1 MPPAAFRS
9 SEAAALLLILGLTA
23 WRLAWLPA
31 SDLELYVDE
40 AQYWLWGQEMAA
52 GAWSKPPLVGW
63 LIRAAN
69 EAVGS
74 DAPWVA
80 RLPWPLVQRLGGF
93 IGWCMWKLPT
103 RASKVTRINLA
114 HCFPELDAAG
124 LERLSRECLRGIG
137 KTLTESACAWIWPA
151 QRSIDLVR
159 EVPEALKPRKIAIG
173 DANGTIDNVQQIEQ
187 RQAA

>member
-80 RLPWPLVQRLGGF
+80 RLPWPLVHGAAALALMALGRRLAGPAVGALSDWLGANGFGAARLTVAEALGG
-93 IGWCMWKLPT
+93 P
-103 RASKVTRINLA
+103 R
-114 HCFPELDAAG
+114 
-124 LERLSRECLRGIG
+124 ERLREGAG
-137 KTLTESACAWIWPA
+137 WP
-151 QRSIDLVR
+151 D
-159 EVPEALKPRKIAIG
+159 IA
-173 DANGTIDNVQQIEQ
+173 EE
-187 RQAA
+187 